1 MKIKMVNKAQRN
13 DYFNRISNDLEF
25 NINEFLTD
33 EDLGEITDY
42 DELYEILDN
51 AGAFHVEIIY
61 YHKAIKYLMQN
72 DSSLNVSLG
81 IANNM
86 GYKTDDLNSEVLAS
100 LLASELARCEFED
113 YRSEINELLIK
124 TQ

>member
-1 MKIKMVNKAQRN
+1 
-13 DYFNRISNDLEF
+13 
-25 NINEFLTD
+25 
-33 EDLGEITDY
+33 
-42 DELYEILDN
+42 
-51 AGAFHVEIIY
+51 
-61 YHKAIKYLMQN
+61 MQN